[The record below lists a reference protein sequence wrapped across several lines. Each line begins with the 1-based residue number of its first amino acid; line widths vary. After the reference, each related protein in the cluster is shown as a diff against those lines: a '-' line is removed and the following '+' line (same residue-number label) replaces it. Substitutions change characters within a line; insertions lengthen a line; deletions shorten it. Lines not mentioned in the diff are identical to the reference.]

1 MRTSL
6 KKLNF
11 KNKRLQTGVTA
22 IQRLHKSHITVT
34 QLFVTAKKRLQNDC
48 NGQKTVTKRL

>member
-1 MRTSL
+1 M
-6 KKLNF
+6 KKKKF
-11 KNKRLQTGVTA
+11 GVTA

-48 NGQKTVTKRL
+48 NGQKTVTKHL